1 MTKKHNIIKKKVRA
15 FGLLSGGLDSILAV
29 KVIQSQGIEVTGLA
43 FVCPFFGAHR
53 AKEAANNLNIPLI
66 IKDFTQDHF
75 QIVKNPPHGYGK
87 TMNPCIDCHALMLKM
102 AGQLMEKEGF
112 DFIFTG
118 EVLNERPMSQNRQSL
133 QVVAKISEYEKH
145 IVRPLSAKL
154 LEVTEPEKK
163 GLVDRNTLLDIQ
175 GRSRKRQIS
184 LAKEFGILEYPNP
197 AGGCLLTDRGFSNR
211 LKELLEHNVNPA
223 YFELQLLRFGR
234 HFRVSPH
241 SKLIVGRDEQ
251 ENGIIEKF
259 IIENSFLL
267 MADEVPGPVC
277 LLVGNDAEE
286 NVNIAARICASYSDV
301 KDKAECIIKCEQAKK
316 VQKITVIADR
326 AFRKEGRIN

>member
-1 MTKKHNIIKKKVRA
+1 MGKAIRA
-15 FGLLSGGLDSILAV
+15 IGLFSGGLDSMLAV

-43 FVCPFFGAHR
+43 FVCPFFGSVLAR
-53 AKEAANNLNIPLI
+53 KAANDLGIPLI
-66 IKDFTQDHF
+66 IKDFTEDHIK
-75 QIVKNPPHGYGK
+75 IVKNPPHGYGK

-102 AGQLMEKEGF
+102 AGELMQSQGF

-133 QVVAKISEYEKH
+133 QVVARISGYEKY

-154 LEVTEPEKK
+154 LEISEPEKNK
-163 GLVDRNTLLDIQ
+163 LVVRHSLLDIQ
-175 GRSRKRQIS
+175 GRSRKIQIA
-184 LAKEFGILEYPNP
+184 LAEKFEIKEYPNP
-197 AGGCLLTDRGFSNR
+197 GGGCLLTDKGFSNR
-211 LKELLEHNVNPA
+211 LKELLSHSADPA

-234 HFRVSPH
+234 HFRISKN

-267 MADEVPGPVC
+267 SPEIVPGPIC
-277 LLVGNDAEE
+277 LLVGSDAGQYLLE
-286 NVNIAARICASYSDV
+286 AANICASYSDA
-301 KDKAECIIKCEQAKK
+301 KDNEECIITVEKASMD
-316 VQKITVIADR
+316 QKMTVICNKAL
-326 AFRKEGRIN
+326 RKKDRIN